1 VNPAR
6 SLVIGSRGSQLALWQ
21 AEFIRGNLAALGIE
35 ARIEIIKTAGDRIT
49 DLSLA
54 VAGAQSGAGKGL
66 FTREIEDALLAGR
79 IDLAVHSLKD
89 LPTELPEGLTLA
101 AIPARANPF
110 DALVGRRL
118 EDLPRGARVGTSSLR
133 RSAQLLRQRP
143 DLEVVNLR
151 GNVDTRLRKLDE
163 GQCESIVLAAAGL
176 LRLGWSD
183 RIAELMP
190 PDVMCPAVGQG
201 ALAIET
207 RQAGDGYEMCTPLDD
222 PPTRLAVTAE
232 RALLSTLNG
241 GCQVPVGAFAKIE
254 DERLCLR
261 AIVISP
267 DGATAIAGSIEGE
280 LTRPAAAGHEL
291 GQRLLRQGAA
301 AILDQVYAVP
311 RDRAV

>member
-1 VNPAR
+1 MNASR

-21 AEFIRGNLAALGIE
+21 AHFIQAKLAALGIE

-49 DLSLA
+49 ELSLA
-54 VAGAQSGAGKGL
+54 VAGVQSGAGKGL

-89 LPTELPEGLTLA
+89 LPTELPAGLTLA
-101 AIPARANPF
+101 AIPERANPF

-118 EDLPRGARVGTSSLR
+118 DDLPQGARVGTSSLR
-133 RSAQLLRQRP
+133 RAAQLLRHRP
-143 DLEVVNLR
+143 DLDVVPLR

-163 GQCESIVLAAAGL
+163 GQCDAIVLAAAGL

-183 RIAELMP
+183 RIEELLA

-207 RQAGDGYEMCTPLDD
+207 REHGKGLEMCLPLDD
-222 PPTRLAVTAE
+222 APTRLAVTAE
-232 RALLSTLNG
+232 RALLSTLGG
-241 GCQVPVGAFAKIE
+241 GCQVPVGAFSKIE
-254 DERLCLR
+254 DTRLLLR

-267 DGATAIAGSIEGE
+267 DGTQTIAGNIESDVAQAATAGE
-280 LTRPAAAGHEL
+280 EL
-291 GQRLLRQGAA
+291 GQRLLRDGAA
-301 AILDQVYAVP
+301 AVLARIYDIP